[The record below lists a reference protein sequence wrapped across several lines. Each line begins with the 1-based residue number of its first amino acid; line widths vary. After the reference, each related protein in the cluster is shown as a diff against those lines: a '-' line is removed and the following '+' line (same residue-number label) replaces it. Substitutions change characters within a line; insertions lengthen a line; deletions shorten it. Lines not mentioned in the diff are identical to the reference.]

1 MSDENYRR
9 YHAGKFDEHE
19 DFTAS
24 DEENRKM
31 KPRQKELDK
40 NFEGE
45 GPDKAKKLRNKTR
58 KALEEMGE

>member
-1 MSDENYRR
+1 MSDEMHRR
-9 YHAGKFDEHE
+9 YHAGKYDEE

-31 KPRQKELDK
+31 KRKQKELDMT
-40 NFEGE
+40 FEGE

>member
-1 MSDENYRR
+1 MSDENHRR
-9 YHAGKFDEHE
+9 YNAGKYDGE

-31 KPRQKELDK
+31 KPKQKELDK
-40 NFEGE
+40 YFEGE
-45 GPDKAKKLRNKTR
+45 APEGAKKLRSKTR